1 MIGDT
6 FDWLTDPAHW
16 QSTNFDT
23 GILGQLGA
31 HVLYSVIA
39 LAIAL
44 VIALPLACGSGTP
57 ARPPGSSAPRTPYGP
72 CPPSG
77 CWCCSW

>member
-1 MIGDT
+1 MIGDV

-23 GILGQLGA
+23 GIWDQLVA
-31 HVLYSVIA
+31 HIQYSVIA

-44 VIALPLACGSGTP
+44 VIALPPGCGSVTP
-57 ARPPGSSAPRTPYGP
+57 ARRPGWSARPTPSAR
-72 CPPSG
+72 CRVSG